1 MAGIDDIAKLGTSF
15 NLYAQAAKLPLA
27 IYQLVKAAQL
37 RRQRPEYDIPKEVMQ
52 NQNIAQNMAMQG
64 LPAAQYNRAQANIDR
79 NTAFGLRQSSSRR
92 GGLVGLA
99 GQEQAAN
106 DAYGNLD
113 VADANARRQNMGTW
127 MNQNQNVAQYQD
139 KAWQLNKLE
148 PWQMDMQAA
157 AANQGAGIQNLYNMF
172 NKVSDI
178 GSQRQYL
185 ELWKSLNPDG
195 SGGNST
201 ETGLAK
207 LSGMGGNPVQNGANM
222 PYTWNNNPFGMY
234 SGYNLAKQTGG
245 SLDISNYS
253 NETDK

>member
-1 MAGIDDIAKLGTSF
+1 MFDPMTLGIASQVAG
-15 NLYAQAAKLPLA
+15 NVAKLPLA

-37 RRQRPEYDIPKEVMQ
+37 RRQRPEYEIPKEVMQ

-127 MNQNQNVAQYQD
+127 MNQNQNVAQYRD
-139 KAWQLNKLE
+139 KAFQLNQLE

-201 ETGLAK
+201 ENANAR
-207 LSGMGGNPVQNGANM
+207 LSGMGGNPVQNN
-222 PYTWNNNPFGMY
+222 PNLPTTWGNPFGMY
-234 SGYNLAKQTGG
+234 SGYNLAQETGG
-245 SLDISNYS
+245 SLNTGLGYPQ
-253 NETDK
+253 NTQ

>member
-37 RRQRPEYDIPKEVMQ
+37 RRERPEYEIPKEVMQ

-172 NKVSDI
+172 NKVSDTT
-178 GSQRQYL
+178 GQMQFL
-185 ELWKSLNPDG
+185 NLWKSVY
-195 SGGNST
+195 GGNT
-201 ETGLAK
+201 GGEGETANAK
-207 LSGMGGNPVQNGANM
+207 LSGMGGSNPIQNNPAL
-222 PYTWNNNPFGMY
+222 PTTWGNPFGMY